1 MVQPGMTHLG
11 KPLQTVPLGRTTLPM
26 DVIMDYLES
35 MKEIYTTE
43 VSIGILVVNEEVAH
57 C

>member
-1 MVQPGMTHLG
+1 
-11 KPLQTVPLGRTTLPM
+11 LQTVPLGRTTLPM